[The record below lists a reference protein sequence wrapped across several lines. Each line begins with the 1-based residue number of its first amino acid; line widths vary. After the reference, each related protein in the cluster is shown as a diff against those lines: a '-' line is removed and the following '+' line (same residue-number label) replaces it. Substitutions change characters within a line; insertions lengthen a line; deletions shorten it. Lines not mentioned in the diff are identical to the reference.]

1 MMLVHLVA
9 GTAVVLTAMAAAVAY
24 AIGRRRTQIATLAG
38 WALGLLVV
46 QAATGMF
53 LLTATEKGPGPL
65 HVALPLVGLTVA
77 AIARFAGPDRSA
89 ARDGVLAAAF
99 SVAALGAAFAL
110 ATGLA
115 SG

>member
-9 GTAVVLTAMAAAVAY
+9 GTAVVLAAIGAAVAY
-24 AIGRRRTQIATLAG
+24 VLGKPRTQIATLAG

-53 LLTATEKGPGPL
+53 LLTATEEGPGPL
-65 HVALPLVGLTVA
+65 HIALPLVGLAVA
-77 AIARFAGPDRSA
+77 AAARFARPDRSA